1 GEELDEFL
9 FKLSGEH
16 DLFDAPRSMT
26 RSAKNFVS
34 LPEKQ
39 LITIKDTA
47 MEHLSSWQ
55 SYEVEQV
62 TQDNDLDPSMFRDG
76 SNST

>member
-1 GEELDEFL
+1 
-9 FKLSGEH
+9 
-16 DLFDAPRSMT
+16 APRSMT

-76 SNST
+76 SNSTLYICMPQDKVAEHASLLR